1 MEKMNAV
8 NLEKMYEVLKFVEYG
23 GYCRR
28 SMDCVHGML
37 LIDRMKTINVVDKQS
52 ISYICT
58 LKSFLR

>member
-37 LIDRMKTINVVDKQS
+37 LIDSEKWQS
-52 ISYICT
+52 VQSSMSDAVKDRIISI
-58 LKSFLR
+58 